1 MNVPNLWVI
10 DRCYERNP
18 NMPYWRLHYHLIW
31 ATFEREP
38 SITPEREKMFYGV
51 LYNKAKELGV
61 KIHAAGNIEDHAHV
75 VASIPPKLAVADCV
89 RHLKGASSY
98 AINHM
103 EGSDGKFKWQ
113 EGYGALSI
121 GERSLEI
128 VKEYAAKQKEYHREN
143 KIIEGYERMEEDD
156 A

>member
-1 MNVPNLWVI
+1 M
-10 DRCYERNP
+10 E
-18 NMPYWRLHYHLIW
+18 
-31 ATFEREP
+31 
-38 SITPEREKMFYGV
+38 
-51 LYNKAKELGV
+51 V
-61 KIHAAGNIEDHAHV
+61 KIHAAGNVEDHTHV

-89 RHLKGASSY
+89 RHLKGASSH

-121 GERSLEI
+121 GERSLEA
-128 VKEYAAKQKEYHREN
+128 VKEYAAKQMEHHREN
-143 KIIEGYERMEEDD
+143 KIIEVYERMEEDD